1 MATRRVAAKDGE
13 AAITMLA
20 RERRTTGSVTELR
33 RCKGSARFGIEPHD
47 AAVSTFP
54 KQPSRK
60 DGLGTMCSEHR
71 RAYVKALAAAR
82 KAARGTP
89 PGTTIEGGEADAA

>member
-1 MATRRVAAKDGE
+1 VTTKKATTQV
-13 AAITMLA
+13 
-20 RERRTTGSVTELR
+20 RT
-33 RCKGSARFGIEPHD
+33 CKGSARFGIEPHD

-60 DGLGTMCSEHR
+60 DGLGTMCSEHW
-71 RAYVKALAAAR
+71 RAYVKALATAR
-82 KAARGTP
+82 KAAKGTP